1 MDQHGP
7 VVGRRGRTR
16 LGLGDAILF
25 VLVLVRCVTLD
36 KYVPIFLPQLPPL
49 IK

>member
-1 MDQHGP
+1 MDQHEP

-16 LGLGDAILF
+16 LGSEDAIPF
-25 VLVLVRCVTLD
+25 VLVLVGYVTLD
-36 KYVPIFLPQLPPL
+36 KYIPIFLPQLPPL